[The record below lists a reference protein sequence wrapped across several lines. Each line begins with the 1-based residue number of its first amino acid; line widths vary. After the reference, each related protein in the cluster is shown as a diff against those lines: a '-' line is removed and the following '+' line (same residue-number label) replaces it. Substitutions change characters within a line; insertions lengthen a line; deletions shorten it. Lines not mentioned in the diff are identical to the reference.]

1 MKQRTQGTL
10 RRMFSKKIID
20 DDEPE
25 RVVLSCK
32 CVKINKYGMN
42 QTRII
47 LVTQKN
53 IYNLQEINGKCLVQS
68 MTY

>member
-1 MKQRTQGTL
+1 
-10 RRMFSKKIID
+10 MFSKKVLE

-42 QTRII
+42 QTRVIV
-47 LVTQKN
+47 VTQKN
-53 IYNLQEINGKCLVQS
+53 IYNLQEINRK
-68 MTY
+68 